1 MYPHFFTQGK
11 RELNIRK
18 NVQTNEDT
26 VLYNDMH
33 DIIFT
38 YSRQNKAHMQYVC
51 ELARDGSGFSFF
63 LCQEI
68 GGPER
73 HDNLDALNQGKR
85 GIAMDMLQ
93 PGNGKDF

>member
-1 MYPHFFTQGK
+1 
-11 RELNIRK
+11 
-18 NVQTNEDT
+18 
-26 VLYNDMH
+26 
-33 DIIFT
+33 
-38 YSRQNKAHMQYVC
+38 MQYVC

-73 HDNLDALNQGKR
+73 HDNLDALNQAKR